1 MITIEGA
8 THIDIAEQLAADD
21 IKSVMKVVNNGL
33 DRRKVRDTFQNDTS
47 SRSHL
52 IFNVYYTKVLTRTR
66 NGNRYEHRQTFVDLA
81 GQERVSRISREP
93 KLYKEA
99 IFINESLLCLCR
111 NF

>member
-8 THIDIAEQLAADD
+8 THIDVTERLAADD

-52 IFNVYYTKVLTRTR
+52 IFNVYYTSVHKEYGRF
-66 NGNRYEHRQTFVDLA
+66 EFRQTFVDLA